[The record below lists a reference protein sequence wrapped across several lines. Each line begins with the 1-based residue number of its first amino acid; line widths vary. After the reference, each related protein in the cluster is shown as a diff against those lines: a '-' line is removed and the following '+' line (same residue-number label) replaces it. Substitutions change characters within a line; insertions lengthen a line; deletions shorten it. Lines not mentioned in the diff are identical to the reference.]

1 MVKSI
6 SLFNYQNF
14 PRILLLG
21 DLIINFNLNINALR
35 FLRNG
40 KVSQCIK
47 LMGDIFKSISLKKI
61 LKLIVFKKNIVLK
74 LTTSI
79 QCMNLNRRRLVLTI
93 HVLCFLFAGERW
105 GLRGGSAYASHQKFC
120 LRRKRKGH
128 LLLGWNLQQV
138 HFQSERQL
146 LSTKHT
152 NTGIIWIPDTMCFLC
167 LLGLPRELNLNAKI
181 TKLT

>member
-1 MVKSI
+1 MLNNLGRCNQQKLKHQKLIVIAQIIAFGNFENDGSIQSMVKSI

-93 HVLCFLFAGERW
+93 HVLCFLFAGER
-105 GLRGGSAYASHQKFC
+105 
-120 LRRKRKGH
+120 
-128 LLLGWNLQQV
+128 
-138 HFQSERQL
+138 
-146 LSTKHT
+146 
-152 NTGIIWIPDTMCFLC
+152 
-167 LLGLPRELNLNAKI
+167 
-181 TKLT
+181 